1 MLTTTRT
8 KLFLTLLFLY
18 ACTADLGST
27 ILDDQVG
34 RAFVAAYC
42 KAFFYKEAFYV
53 RGAHICLNGSSFF
66 YVRGAHICLNGSSL
80 FYVRGA
86 HICLNGSFFKYMV
99 FRHASLSFS

>member
-1 MLTTTRT
+1 METTTRT
-8 KLFLTLLFLY
+8 KLFLPLLFLY
-18 ACTADLGST
+18 ACTADSGST

-34 RAFVAAYC
+34 RAFVAANC
-42 KAFFYKEAFYV
+42 KASFYKEAFYV

-66 YVRGAHICLNGSSL
+66 YVRGAHICLNGPSF

-99 FRHASLSFS
+99 FKHVSLSFN

>member
-1 MLTTTRT
+1 MVTTTRT
-8 KLFLTLLFLY
+8 DLFLPLLFLY
-18 ACTADLGST
+18 AYTVDSGST

-34 RAFVAAYC
+34 RAFVAANC
-42 KAFFYKEAFYV
+42 MASFYKETFYV

-66 YVRGAHICLNGSSL
+66 YVRGAHICLNGSS
-80 FYVRGA
+80 FFCVRGA